1 LSTEENDILTVEF
14 IDDEV
19 KEAIMQMDWNKA
31 PRSDGLPV
39 EFYQRFWEV
48 IKENLMAMFAQLRT

>member
-14 IDDEV
+14 IEDEV

-31 PRSDGLPV
+31 PGSDGLSV